1 MRLLLAAT
9 LLLIRAVFCPSFAE
23 SGTAPATHNPAS
35 IPAWQTFKLGAGGFV
50 TDILIY
56 PDGTEIATTDT
67 YGFYLWN
74 GTIWNQLLAEDHPY
88 FCSKASA
95 PVTTVTSSP
104 LHQKDRGRAALI
116 ERK

>member
-1 MRLLLAAT
+1 MRLLFAAT
-9 LLLIRAVFCPSFAE
+9 LLLIYALFCPSFAE
-23 SGTAPATHNPAS
+23 SGTAPATNNPAF

-74 GTIWNQLLAEDHPY
+74 GTIWNQLFTAATIPERDL
-88 FCSKASA
+88 
-95 PVTTVTSSP
+95 SP
-104 LHQKDRGRAALI
+104 ALGDCA
-116 ERK
+116 